1 MDAILESAIQP
12 RERKM
17 RALEQLKVSAI
28 SIGLAL
34 GLASGAANAFIAA
47 LPTAG
52 TVSST
57 VTQTG
62 SNTWEYQF
70 TVFNTS
76 PADYVSTP
84 AVVSFEI
91 PYFTDSGIQ
100 NITSPAGWTA
110 SVWDEHSFGSG
121 LVWGND
127 YSINYGIRPGQSL
140 SGFGFTASFAPVK
153 GPFIL
158 YFTGGDRVM
167 DDPAI
172 PGSPLA
178 NSAGYTEAF
187 PVTSVPEPETYAMM
201 LAGLGLLGF
210 AARRRKMAQR

>member
-1 MDAILESAIQP
+1 
-12 RERKM
+12 M

-34 GLASGAANAFIAA
+34 GLASGAANAFLGG

-62 SNTWEYQF
+62 PQTWEYQF

-76 PADYVSTP
+76 PADQISTP
-84 AVVSFEI
+84 AVASFEI

-100 NITSPAGWTA
+100 NITSPADWTA

-121 LVWGND
+121 LVW
-127 YSINYGIRPGQSL
+127 YTINNSIRPGQSL
-140 SGFGFTASFAPVK
+140 SGFSFTASFAPVK

-158 YFTGGDRVM
+158 DFTGGSRVM
-167 DDPAI
+167 GDPAI

-178 NSAGYTEAF
+178 RDAGYTEPF
-187 PVTSVPEPETYAMM
+187 PVTSVPEPETYALM

>member
-1 MDAILESAIQP
+1 
-12 RERKM
+12 M

-34 GLASGAANAFIAA
+34 GLASGAANAFLGG

-62 SNTWEYQF
+62 PQTWEYQF

-76 PADYVSTP
+76 PADFVSTP

-91 PYFTDSGIQ
+91 PYFSDSDIQAIRSPTGWTDSIW
-100 NITSPAGWTA
+100 P
-110 SVWDEHSFGSG
+110 EHSFGSG
-121 LVWGND
+121 LVWGT
-127 YSINYGIRPGQSL
+127 INNGIRPGQSL
-140 SGFGFTASFAPVK
+140 SGFSFTASFAPVK

-158 YFTGGDRVM
+158 YFTGGDSVR

-178 NSAGYTEAF
+178 DSAGYTEPF
-187 PVTSVPEPETYAMM
+187 PVTNVPEPEAYAMM

-210 AARRRKMAQR
+210 AARRRKMAQH